1 MVVAR
6 PVLVCV
12 LPGQDLA
19 PAGTPMIWTGPIRGN
34 RAMAP
39 GRIRAPWR
47 SPVAPASIKPRG
59 RAKSWGKADR
69 ACRLGGNTGSL
80 PLFPQD
86 VIDPAQGCGRM
97 GKADGAGEQDDG
109 VVDFFRGRPGL

>member
-6 PVLVCV
+6 PVLARV
-12 LPGQDLA
+12 LPGQELA
-19 PAGTPMIWTGPIRGN
+19 LPGTPMIWTGPIRGH
-34 RAMAP
+34 RDGSRP
-39 GRIRAPWR
+39 HK
-47 SPVAPASIKPRG
+47 SPLAARGGPASIKPQG

-80 PLFPQD
+80 RLFPQL

-97 GKADGAGEQDDG
+97 GKADSAGEQDDG

>member
-6 PVLVCV
+6 PVLVRV

-19 PAGTPMIWTGPIRGN
+19 PAGTPMSWTGPIRGH

-47 SPVAPASIKPRG
+47 SPVAPAAIKPRG
-59 RAKSWGKADR
+59 RAGSDA
-69 ACRLGGNTGSL
+69 LSGSL
-80 PLFPQD
+80 PLFPQL